1 MHLPHVPEKPVIN
14 KFDDLELPIH
24 NEGNVEID
32 SNGDMIHPVT
42 GLPITDASDLMNKE
56 LSRP

>member
-1 MHLPHVPEKPVIN
+1 MHLPHVPEKPVID

-42 GLPITDASDLMNKE
+42 GLPITDA
-56 LSRP
+56 